1 MPFEE
6 TLLLAIHAR
15 GGPILDALFRFSHEL
30 GTFPF
35 CAFVVLSAAAWC
47 WRHGRR
53 RDAGLWLGIGV
64 STYVVQEGLKFL
76 VARPRPGLWPPLVP
90 QSGYSFPSGHA
101 LAAAT
106 FYPLLAWTWARA
118 RPDEARAAWAV
129 AILLASYIGFGRL
142 YLGVHWPTD
151 VAAGWALG
159 AAQTALAMRLARGE
173 AESGI

>member
-15 GGPILDALFRFSHEL
+15 GGPALDVLFRFSHQL

-35 CAFVVLSAAAWC
+35 CALVVLGAAAWC
-47 WRHGRR
+47 LRHRPRR
-53 RDAGLWLGIGV
+53 EAWLWLGVGV
-64 STYVVQEGLKFL
+64 STYAIQEALKFL
-76 VARPRPGLWPPLVP
+76 VARPRPALWPALVP

-118 RPDEARAAWAV
+118 RPGEARAAWGV

-151 VAAGWALG
+151 VLAGWSLG
-159 AAQTALAMRLARGE
+159 AVQTALVVRAAGGQNQP
-173 AESGI
+173 AI